1 MKIDNL
7 IYLCVDDNVH
17 AKAHLSRMLDI
28 EALPCHVY
36 VLTPNLFKTLIR
48 KWFSIG
54 LKIYRSIKGVDQ
66 PNDADRAYSKKIFG
80 RDITDC
86 SIFFLLRA
94 ARIKT
99 SIVRAANVN
108 DQSVYELLQSDTSTY
123 VLSNAHGIVGKRLLD
138 MGKTWINCHKGYL
151 PDFRGSSATY
161 WSTLTG
167 GTFGATVHFMDQG
180 IDTGPILEQQLFQST
195 KVQSRR
201 QWKLFE
207 AHMVSSTLAKVLS
220 RWKLEGPPSG
230 REQDRLDGKTYFLM
244 HHVLANIVSS
254 DFIMDENFE
263 IQNTEYKTGILDA
276 IESLGRLG
284 EGENFEE
291 IVEDVLWEVK
301 QEASPTFKSNLR
313 SILKDIT
320 GSGINGIWSAATENW
335 HFVLL
340 MQKTIDLGWSKGKI
354 RNNSSLSKWSSKEI
368 ILSHY
373 LLMAIVATT
382 KDMTIL
388 NTALKL
394 GDILI
399 KVDFT
404 IAPTQL
410 RQIGFRS
417 LTLQMKTVRQVEV
430 QFLNI
435 SNTVTKNKCPG
446 VTT

>member
-1 MKIDNL
+1 M
-7 IYLCVDDNVH
+7 
-17 AKAHLSRMLDI
+17 
-28 EALPCHVY
+28 P
-36 VLTPNLFKTLIR
+36 
-48 KWFSIG
+48 
-54 LKIYRSIKGVDQ
+54 
-66 PNDADRAYSKKIFG
+66 
-80 RDITDC
+80 
-86 SIFFLLRA
+86 
-94 ARIKT
+94 
-99 SIVRAANVN
+99 
-108 DQSVYELLQSDTSTY
+108 
-123 VLSNAHGIVGKRLLD
+123 
-138 MGKTWINCHKGYL
+138 
-151 PDFRGSSATY
+151 SS
-161 WSTLTG
+161 S
-167 GTFGATVHFMDQG
+167 
-180 IDTGPILEQQLFQST
+180 
-195 KVQSRR
+195 
-201 QWKLFE
+201 
-207 AHMVSSTLAKVLS
+207 
-220 RWKLEGPPSG
+220 
-230 REQDRLDGKTYFLM
+230 
-244 HHVLANIVSS
+244 
-254 DFIMDENFE
+254 
-263 IQNTEYKTGILDA
+263 
-276 IESLGRLG
+276 
-284 EGENFEE
+284 FEE